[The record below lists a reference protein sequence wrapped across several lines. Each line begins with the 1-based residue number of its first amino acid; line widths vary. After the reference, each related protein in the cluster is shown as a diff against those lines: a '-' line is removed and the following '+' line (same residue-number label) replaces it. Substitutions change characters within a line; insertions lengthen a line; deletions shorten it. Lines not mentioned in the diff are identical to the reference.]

1 MSWEGVDPAKWA
13 GSSTAALTAL
23 LRLSV
28 QALASEMA
36 KTIPNGGNVP
46 VKTGNLG
53 RSVMVDDKPPAQDT
67 ETKVR
72 KAQQD
77 ISGGIAAI
85 APGKDVFIGYQ
96 AKYARRLNYGF
107 VGTDSLGRTYNQSG
121 YGFVEAAAAKWP
133 AIVAEQGAKLR
144 NR

>member
-1 MSWEGVDPAKWA
+1 MAWEGIDPAKWA

-28 QALASEMA
+28 QALANEMA

-46 VKTGNLG
+46 VKTGNLA
-53 RSVMVDDKPPAQDT
+53 RSVVIDNKPPQVIDVLA
-67 ETKVR
+67 K
-72 KAQQD
+72 QQD
-77 ISGGIAAI
+77 FSLGLANIK
-85 APGKDVFIGYQ
+85 PGDTIYIGYQ

-107 VGTDSLGRTYNQSG
+107 AGTDTLGRTYNQSG